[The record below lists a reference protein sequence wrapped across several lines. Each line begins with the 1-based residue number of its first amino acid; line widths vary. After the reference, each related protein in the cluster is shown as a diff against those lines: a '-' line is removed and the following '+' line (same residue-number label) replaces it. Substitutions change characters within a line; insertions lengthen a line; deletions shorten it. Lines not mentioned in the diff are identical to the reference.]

1 MPLERWIVR
10 ARYIGA
16 LLWVFGLL
24 LLAPL
29 AIIPF
34 FANLSFTLA
43 DTYPFLA
50 PAGLSLLTG
59 AILVNSI
66 EFRPLSGTGSIIV
79 VSLSWI
85 IVSIIGGLPLFLGL
99 DIGFLN
105 AFFESTS
112 GFTTTGTTVLLGL
125 DSMPNHLLFWRSM
138 TQWIGGLGIL
148 TFFLVLVFRG
158 EVSHK
163 LFEAE
168 SNKIFS
174 ERPAPGLFHT
184 LKILWSI
191 YSFFTVAIAIILA
204 MEGLSWFDAINH
216 SFTAISTGG
225 FSTHDASIDY
235 FRQAGYANYRLI
247 EFTLMGGM
255 TIGGISFVIHY
266 RALRGEIKSLWSGME
281 IRLFWKIILGSTTL
295 VAFSHFFNFGFS
307 EVFEVIRHGLFQ
319 VITLV
324 TATGF
329 TTKDLGGIYFPAA
342 AKLVFLVLMVI
353 GGCVGSTAGGFK
365 VLRVGILGKMVAQK
379 IRGLSLPSRA
389 VNKLIVDG
397 EVMPSEEVRR
407 IAVLL
412 FSWLSFLV
420 VGSVITA
427 YLSDFGGLAS
437 ASGMFTAMGN
447 MGPSFI
453 AVSEWPELHP
463 AIRLTYIVG
472 MLSGRLEILPIIF
485 LFSKIAW
492 R

>member
-1 MPLERWIVR
+1 MALDRWIVR

-24 LLAPL
+24 LLVPL

-34 FANLSFTLA
+34 FADLSFTLV
-43 DTYPFLA
+43 DTFPFLV

-59 AILVNSI
+59 TILVNSI
-66 EFRPLSGTGSIIV
+66 EFRPLSGEGSIIV

-85 IVSIIGGLPLFLGL
+85 IVSLIGALPMFLGL
-99 DIGFLN
+99 DVGFLN

-125 DSMPNHLLFWRSM
+125 DSMPGHVLFWRSL

-158 EVSHK
+158 EASHK
-163 LFEAE
+163 VFEAE

-174 ERPAPGLFHT
+174 ARPAPGLFHT

-191 YSFFTVAIAIILA
+191 YSLFTVAITILLM

-235 FRQAGYANYRLI
+235 FRQAGFANYRLI
-247 EFTLMGGM
+247 EFTLIGAM
-255 TIGGISFVIHY
+255 TIGGISFVVHY
-266 RALRGEIKSLWSGME
+266 RVFRGEIKSLWSGME
-281 IRLFWKIILGSTTL
+281 IRLFWKLIIGSTIL
-295 VAFSHFFNFGFS
+295 VALSHFLNFGFS
-307 EVFEVIRHGLFQ
+307 EASEVIRHGLFQ
-319 VITLV
+319 VVTLM

-342 AKLVFLVLMVI
+342 ARMVFLVLMVI

-389 VNKLIVDG
+389 VNKLKVDG
-397 EVMPSEEVRR
+397 EIVPAKEVRR

-420 VGSVITA
+420 IGSLITA
-427 YLSDFGGLAS
+427 FLSDFSVMAS

-453 AVSEWPELHP
+453 AVSDWPELHP
-463 AIRLTYIVG
+463 VIRLTYIIG
-472 MLSGRLEILPIIF
+472 MLAGRLEILPIIF
-485 LFSKIAW
+485 LFSRIAW